1 MLDGRSAG
9 RVGRLEGPL
18 EVSLPARLDVLTV
31 DFPSLDFR
39 LDRFVIT
46 VSPPP
51 PTCVAKS

>member
-1 MLDGRSAG
+1 
-9 RVGRLEGPL
+9 LEDPL
-18 EVSLPARLDVLTV
+18 EASLAARLDVPTV

-51 PTCVAKS
+51 LTCVAKN

>member
-1 MLDGRSAG
+1 MLEGRSAS
-9 RVGRLEGPL
+9 RVARLEDPL
-18 EVSLPARLDVLTV
+18 EASLAARLDVLTV

-51 PTCVAKS
+51 LTCVAKN